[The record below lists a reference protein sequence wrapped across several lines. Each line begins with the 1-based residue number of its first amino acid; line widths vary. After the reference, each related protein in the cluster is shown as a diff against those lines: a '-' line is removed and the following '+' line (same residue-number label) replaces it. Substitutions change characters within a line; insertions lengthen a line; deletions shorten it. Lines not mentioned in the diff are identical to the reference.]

1 MLKPKIIL
9 SSDYAGFTELD
20 EIEYWDRISED
31 YEHKII
37 KYSQLSWVHI
47 WILSYRIY
55 QNRIQSLMWE
65 RVPGYMQYRWP
76 QR

>member
-1 MLKPKIIL
+1 MGIANEMLKRKIIL

-37 KYSQLSWVHI
+37 KYSQLSGAHI
-47 WILSYRIY
+47 EFYLTGSIRIEY
-55 QNRIQSLMWE
+55 N
-65 RVPGYMQYRWP
+65 P
-76 QR
+76 